1 MTDTVA
7 VADLLNGVCNTVSA
21 RLREMGRSDIAF
33 SRDWLESEDSERS
46 LPRLV
51 ARVPVGSKL
60 SLRIM
65 ACDRGSVDLSE
76 LGARFAE
83 ELPAALVNVTSARWS
98 LRRYAGSM
106 RRAAMAAIEASLALG
121 LELSLVGVTFKRTRA
136 FHLGQA
142 DWREAADHVI
152 AQVHVG
158 GLDHDLRPTV
168 HDLII
173 DNPEDVEREI
183 LALHDDQLEYQDA
196 RNALRGRGASVGVD
210 EVTLRHLD
218 RYGLDRLD
226 TLRAVF
232 RDGSANLE
240 VTKTDG
246 TVGKLHVGSSL
257 GVIRSHIIDNRDY
270 VWLRDRLS
278 FEGASPPKDL
288 RQLVGRLVSD
298 VCPDELYAGMTFGVP
313 DGLSRTEV
321 TINQAIH
328 FVDLE
333 TGRFWS
339 DALAA

>member
-1 MTDTVA
+1 MTDNVA
-7 VADLLNGVCNTVSA
+7 VASLLDSVFDTVNT
-21 RLREMGRSDIAF
+21 RLCEMGRSDIAF
-33 SRDWLESEDSERS
+33 SRDWLESEDGERS
-46 LPRLV
+46 LPRLI

-60 SLRIM
+60 SLCIM

-106 RRAAMAAIEASLALG
+106 RRAAMAAIDASLALG

-152 AQVHVG
+152 AQVQVG
-158 GLDHDLRPTV
+158 GLDHNLRPTV
-168 HDLII
+168 HELII
-173 DNPEDVEREI
+173 DNPDDVAREI
-183 LALHDDQLEYQDA
+183 MALHDDQLEYQDA
-196 RNALRGRGASVGVD
+196 RNALRGRGASVSVD

-226 TLRAVF
+226 ILRAVF
-232 RDGSANLE
+232 RDGRANLE

-246 TVGKLHVGSSL
+246 AAGKLHIINDL
-257 GVIRSHIIDNRDY
+257 GIIRSHIIDNRDY

-278 FEGASPPKDL
+278 FEGASPPEDL
-288 RQLVGRLVSD
+288 RQLVGRPVSD
-298 VCPDELYAGMTFGVP
+298 ACPDELYADMTFGIP
-313 DGLSRTEV
+313 DRLSRTE
-321 TINQAIH
+321 IMIDQPMH

-333 TGRFWS
+333 TGRFWA